1 MGRSTKT
8 RKVPDVQQGSL
19 LDVAPVKTK
28 HAVINSVRFD
38 QGNRARLFI
47 GATPLERFLREGSM
61 KWVLRLAALLDEF
74 DWSAFEA
81 AYQPGGRP
89 PLHPKRVVGLVIY
102 GLMLKQTSLRELEA
116 LAQRDLGAW
125 WVTGG
130 LMPDF
135 TTITKF
141 LQRHEALLT
150 EDFFRQTTALV
161 VKRLNL
167 TRSDIAIDGTV
178 VQAAAS
184 TGSALK
190 REALAQKLEAAKSE
204 GDTERV
210 ATLER
215 ASVMLEQKQAE
226 REAAG
231 REGEAQVSPVEPE
244 AVLQPKKNSDDFHL
258 AYKPGVAAHPSGVI
272 IGQTLEPHRE
282 TDMVP
287 KLLEQHEHVFGAQ
300 PARAMADSGF
310 SSIHVLALFARKE
323 IDALIPTG
331 RGTSERS
338 GRNGLFPASAFPWD
352 EEAQAP
358 RCPAGTVMR
367 GGHAL
372 QRNKRGQA
380 YREYEGRACRECP
393 LLTRCTTAKTKTRHL
408 KVFEGDELKRAMA
421 QVMAQPA
428 AQNAYRRRAA
438 IVEPVFAR
446 LRAAGLSRFRRRG
459 LRGARLEFALACVAH
474 NLRLFLG
481 RTGDVFWALVITRR
495 PGEPWRLSAIALACT
510 QG

>member
-19 LDVAPVKTK
+19 LDVAPAKAPHPV
-28 HAVINSVRFD
+28 VNNVRFD
-38 QGNRARLFI
+38 QGNRARLYV
-47 GATPLERFLREGSM
+47 GAVPLEKFLREGSM
-61 KWVLRLAALLDEF
+61 KWVLRLAALLEEL
-74 DWSAFEA
+74 DWSSFEA

-89 PLHPKRVVGLVIY
+89 PLHPKRVVGLVLY

-125 WVTGG
+125 WLTGG

-150 EDFFRQTTALV
+150 EEFFQQTTALV

-167 TRSDIAIDGTV
+167 TRSDLAIDGTV
-178 VQAAAS
+178 IQAAAS

-204 GDTERV
+204 GDVERA

-215 ASVMLEQKQAE
+215 AAVVLEQKQAE

-231 REGEAQVSPVEPE
+231 REGEAQVSPDEPE
-244 AVLQPKKNSDDFHL
+244 AVLQPKKNSNDYQL
-258 AYKPGVAAHPSGVI
+258 AYKPGVAAHPSGLI
-272 IGQTLEPHRE
+272 IGQTLEPQRE

-287 KLLEQHEHVFGAQ
+287 KLLEQHERIFGAQ
-300 PARAMADSGF
+300 PVRAMADSGF
-310 SSIHVLALFARKE
+310 SSIQVLSLFVSKD
-323 IDALIPTG
+323 IDALIPSG

-338 GRNGLFPASAFPWD
+338 GRNGFFPTSDFTWD
-352 EEAQAP
+352 EELQMP
-358 RCPAGTVMR
+358 RCPAGSLMR
-367 GGHAL
+367 GGRAL

-393 LLTRCTTAKTKTRHL
+393 LRAKCTNAKTRRL
-408 KVFEGDELKRAMA
+408 KVYEGGELKRAMA
-421 QVMAQPA
+421 QVMAHPA
-428 AQNAYRRRAA
+428 AKNTYRQRAA

-474 NLRLFLG
+474 NFRLFLG

-495 PGEPWRLSAIALACT
+495 PGEPWRLSALALVCAER
-510 QG
+510 

>member
-19 LDVAPVKTK
+19 LDVAPAKGP
-28 HAVINSVRFD
+28 HEVINSVRFD
-38 QGNRARLFI
+38 QGNRARLFV
-47 GATPLERFLREGSM
+47 GATPLEKFLREGSM
-61 KWVLRLAALLDEF
+61 KWVLRLAALLDELN
-74 DWSAFEA
+74 WSAFEA

-89 PLHPKRVVGLVIY
+89 PLHPKRVVGLVLY

-150 EDFFRQTTALV
+150 EDFFQQTTALV

-167 TRSDIAIDGTV
+167 TRSDLAIDGTV
-178 VQAAAS
+178 IQAAAS

-190 REALAQKLEAAKSE
+190 REALAQNLEAAKRDGE
-204 GDTERV
+204 TERA

-215 ASVMLEQKQAE
+215 ASAVLEQKQAE

-231 REGEAQVSPVEPE
+231 RKGEAQVSPNEPE
-244 AVLQPKKNSDDFHL
+244 AVLQPKKNSDDFQL
-258 AYKPGVAAHPSGVI
+258 AYKPGVAAHPSGLI
-272 IGQTLEPHRE
+272 IGQTLVPHRE

-287 KLLEQHEHVFGAQ
+287 KLLEQHERIFGA
-300 PARAMADSGF
+300 PPLRAMADSGF
-310 SSIHVLALFARKE
+310 SSIQVIALFASRE
-323 IDALIPTG
+323 IDALIPSG
-331 RGTSERS
+331 RGTGERS
-338 GRNGLFPASAFPWD
+338 GRNGLFPPSAFRWD
-352 EEAQAP
+352 EESQTP
-358 RCPAGTVMR
+358 RCPAGSLMR

-380 YREYEGRACRECP
+380 YREYEGRACRDCP
-393 LLTRCTTAKTKTRHL
+393 LLARCTAAKTKTRHL

-421 QVMAQPA
+421 QVMDQPTA
-428 AQNAYRRRAA
+428 KAAYRQRAA

-459 LRGARLEFALACVAH
+459 ERGARLEFALACVAH

-481 RTGDVFWALVITRR
+481 RSGDVVWAFAITRR
-495 PGEPWRLSAIALACT
+495 PGKPWRLFAIALAFAER
-510 QG
+510 

>member
-8 RKVPDVQQGSL
+8 RKVPDVQQASL
-19 LDVAPVKTK
+19 LDVAPDKAP
-28 HAVINSVRFD
+28 HPVINSVRFD
-38 QGNRARLFI
+38 QGNRARLYI
-47 GATPLERFLREGSM
+47 GATPLEKFLREGSM
-61 KWVLRLAALLDEF
+61 KWVLRLAALLDEL

-150 EDFFRQTTALV
+150 EDFFRETTALV
-161 VKRLNL
+161 VRRLNL
-167 TRSDIAIDGTV
+167 TRSDLAIDGTV

-190 REALAQKLEAAKSE
+190 REALAEKLEAAKRE
-204 GDTERV
+204 GDTEGASR
-210 ATLER
+210 LER
-215 ASVMLEQKQAE
+215 AAAVLDQKQAE

-231 REGEAQVSPVEPE
+231 RKGDAQISPHEPE
-244 AVLQPKKNSDDFHL
+244 AVLQPKKNSDDFQL
-258 AYKPGVAAHPSGVI
+258 AYKPGVAAHPSGLIV
-272 IGQTLEPHRE
+272 GQTVEPQRE

-287 KLLEQHEHVFGAQ
+287 KLLEQHEHIFDAQ
-300 PARAMADSGF
+300 PVRAMADSGF
-310 SSIHVLALFARKE
+310 SSIQVLALFVSRD
-323 IDALIPTG
+323 IDALIPSG

-338 GRNGLFPASAFPWD
+338 GRNGLFQTSAFTWD
-352 EEAQAP
+352 EESQLP
-358 RCPAGTVMR
+358 RCPVGSLMR

-372 QRNKRGQA
+372 QHNRRGQA
-380 YREYEGRACRECP
+380 YREYEGRACRDCP
-393 LLTRCTTAKTKTRHL
+393 LRAQCTNGQTRHL
-408 KVFEGDELKRAMA
+408 KVFEGDELKRTMA
-421 QVMAQPA
+421 QVMAHPA
-428 AQNAYRRRAA
+428 AKNAYRQRAA

-474 NLRLFLG
+474 NFRLFLG
-481 RTGDVFWALVITRR
+481 RTRDVFWAVLVTRL
-495 PGEPWRLSAIALACT
+495 PGERWRLGAVALAHAHP
-510 QG
+510 